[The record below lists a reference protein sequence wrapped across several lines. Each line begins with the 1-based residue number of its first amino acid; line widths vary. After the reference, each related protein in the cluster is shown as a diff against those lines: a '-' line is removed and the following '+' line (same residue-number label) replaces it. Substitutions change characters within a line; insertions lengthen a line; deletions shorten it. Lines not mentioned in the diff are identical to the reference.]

1 MLFEIE
7 GLKKVYGNRTV
18 LDVEELVLEKGLV
31 YALLGPNGSGK
42 TTFLEIV
49 SFLIPA
55 TAGRIVYDGTRVEF
69 TRNSLTALRREII
82 LVQQNPVLFTTTVY
96 KNLEFGLRVRK
107 IPQKERER
115 LIEESLERVG
125 MGAFARAQARGL
137 SGGETQRVAIAMAL
151 ACSPNVL
158 FLDEPIANVDLEN
171 QLVIEK
177 IIREINEENKIS
189 VVFTSHAQASHLAD
203 RTIYLYE
210 GKAVGYPVENLFSGK
225 VMRDEDGGTTCVI
238 QDRIRLRVDSDRT
251 GTVRLSIDPL
261 QVKVFPP
268 HEKAPGRMHGRIT
281 RLSQEGS
288 LIRALVDVG
297 IPLNALLAMEDA
309 RKHHVRIGA
318 EVAISLEP
326 GAVHVL

>member
-107 IPQKERER
+107 IPHK
-115 LIEESLERVG
+115 G
-125 MGAFARAQARGL
+125 KGA
-137 SGGETQRVAIAMAL
+137 
-151 ACSPNVL
+151 
-158 FLDEPIANVDLEN
+158 
-171 QLVIEK
+171 
-177 IIREINEENKIS
+177 
-189 VVFTSHAQASHLAD
+189 
-203 RTIYLYE
+203 
-210 GKAVGYPVENLFSGK
+210 
-225 VMRDEDGGTTCVI
+225 
-238 QDRIRLRVDSDRT
+238 
-251 GTVRLSIDPL
+251 
-261 QVKVFPP
+261 P
-268 HEKAPGRMHGRIT
+268 H
-281 RLSQEGS
+281 
-288 LIRALVDVG
+288 
-297 IPLNALLAMEDA
+297 
-309 RKHHVRIGA
+309 
-318 EVAISLEP
+318 
-326 GAVHVL
+326 